1 MNSPVGRNRRGKPSS
16 PDEPQG
22 EATESSFSTHHAR
35 PKDPVAALVSHLNKL
50 PGIGERTA
58 HRLAFHILRIP
69 LEEAQALG
77 EAIIDVREHIRLC
90 ERCCNF
96 TQSSPCSVCQNP
108 KRDPKMICVVES
120 PQDVQAVELTGEYS
134 GLYHVLHGVIA
145 PLEGIGPES
154 LKFKELIARLT
165 DGEVTEV
172 IAAMNPSVE
181 GEATALYLKRL
192 LAPLGVTVTR
202 IASGLPMGSHLEYA
216 DKVTIGRSIAGR
228 RPL

>member
-1 MNSPVGRNRRGKPSS
+1 MPPLPRAGGADPITTLVNRLSR
-16 PDEPQG
+16 
-22 EATESSFSTHHAR
+22 
-35 PKDPVAALVSHLNKL
+35 L

-58 HRLAFHILRIP
+58 QRLAFHLLRAP
-69 LEEAQALG
+69 AEEAEALSQAIL
-77 EAIIDVREHIRLC
+77 DVRTRVRLC

-96 TQSSPCSVCQNP
+96 TEASPCPTCLNP
-108 KRDPKMICVVES
+108 RRDPSILCVVES
-120 PQDVQAVELTGEYS
+120 PQDVQAIEVTGEFQ

-145 PLEGIGPES
+145 PLEGVGPEA
-154 LKFKELIARLT
+154 LKFKELLDRI
-165 DGEVTEV
+165 GQQPVQEV

-192 LAPLGVTVTR
+192 LAPLGVAVSR

>member
-1 MNSPVGRNRRGKPSS
+1 MPSPRAGGGAADPITTLVNRLSR
-16 PDEPQG
+16 
-22 EATESSFSTHHAR
+22 
-35 PKDPVAALVSHLNKL
+35 L
-50 PGIGERTA
+50 PGVGERTA
-58 HRLAFHILRIP
+58 QRLAFHLLRAP
-69 LEEAQALG
+69 LEEAQALSQ
-77 EAIIDVREHIRLC
+77 AILDVRTRVRLC

-96 TQSSPCSVCQNP
+96 TESSPCATCLNAR
-108 KRDPKMICVVES
+108 RDPTLLCVVES
-120 PQDVQAVELTGEYS
+120 PQDVQAIEITGEFN

-145 PLEGIGPES
+145 PLEGIGPEA
-154 LKFKELIARLT
+154 LKFKELLDRVAQHP
-165 DGEVTEV
+165 VQEV

-192 LAPLGVTVTR
+192 LSPLGIAVSR